1 MTALHRKFQF
11 NCSISRKNSH
21 AIDRTLRN
29 GESLFYL
36 TLSLLSL
43 FFSLL
48 FSLSHVIFFLKN
60 NIYKYVFFS
69 YFFFRQLRIYSLFFV
84 CLQLQSH
91 IVFLRRFCGFAEA
104 DCKYVNGILMH
115 ELLYIFMLKSN
126 RIYKH
131 DISNTNP
138 LKPISPLYSCRNSI
152 ASWLRINIHLLIRV
166 FSENNSIQL
175 WMRINLLLFTY
186 FMKGNK

>member
-69 YFFFRQLRIYSLFFV
+69 YFFFRQLRIYSLFFFV
-84 CLQLQSH
+84 YSYSH
-91 IVFLRRFCGFAEA
+91 TSFFYVVFAVSQRQTANMLMVFLCMN
-104 DCKYVNGILMH
+104 Y
-115 ELLYIFMLKSN
+115 YIFLCLKV
-126 RIYKH
+126 IGF
-131 DISNTNP
+131 TNM
-138 LKPISPLYSCRNSI
+138 IFRTQT
-152 ASWLRINIHLLIRV
+152 H
-166 FSENNSIQL
+166 
-175 WMRINLLLFTY
+175 
-186 FMKGNK
+186 